1 MVQAEQ
7 MMSVQD
13 VQEILAIPL
22 IGVIP
27 DDERVIVSSNRG
39 EPLVL
44 ADNVSLPGIA
54 ITNIARRLEGEKIP
68 FLDLMAEHDNIINRI
83 RRLFRS

>member
-1 MVQAEQ
+1 
-7 MMSVQD
+7 MSVQD

-27 DDERVIVSSNRG
+27 DDERVIVSTNRG

-44 ADNVSLPGIA
+44 SETPSLAGTAYDNVV
-54 ITNIARRLEGEKIP
+54 RRLEGEKVD
-68 FLDLMAEHDNIINRI
+68 FLDLSVNNDNLLT
-83 RRLFRS
+83 RLKKFFSTKLI

>member
-1 MVQAEQ
+1 MPGGFAGSAGIKRIHLIVNRLRPAMVEVNN

-27 DDERVIVSSNRG
+27 EDERVIISSNRG
-39 EPLVL
+39 EPLY
-44 ADNVSLPGIA
+44 
-54 ITNIARRLEGEKIP
+54 
-68 FLDLMAEHDNIINRI
+68 
-83 RRLFRS
+83 

>member
-1 MVQAEQ
+1 

-27 DDERVIVSSNRG
+27 EDERVIVSSNRG

-44 ADNVSLPGIA
+44 AEN
-54 ITNIARRLEGEKIP
+54 P
-68 FLDLMAEHDNIINRI
+68 FSWNLTTLLAD
-83 RRLFRS
+83 